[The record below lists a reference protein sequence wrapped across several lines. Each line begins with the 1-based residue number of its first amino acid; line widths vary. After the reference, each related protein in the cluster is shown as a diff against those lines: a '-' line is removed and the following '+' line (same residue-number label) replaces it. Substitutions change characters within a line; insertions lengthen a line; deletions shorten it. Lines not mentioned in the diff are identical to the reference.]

1 MAAARAALVWAA
13 RDSCAALAAM
23 ASALPAASAACT
35 DQPASQP
42 PNAELAIWHATYTG
56 QQACKCD
63 RAQQCGLQYCQG
75 RLRLPEKGCSV
86 QHQLEQITTL

>member
-1 MAAARAALVWAA
+1 MALRLQAHCRGGRGLLAWLYAWEAEMAAARAALVWAA

-42 PNAELAIWHATYTG
+42 P
-56 QQACKCD
+56 
-63 RAQQCGLQYCQG
+63 QC
-75 RLRLPEKGCSV
+75 
-86 QHQLEQITTL
+86 